1 MKTLNLNLAGNNLAL
16 RLTSAKLVEFAE
28 SAQTGGNTL
37 FAVMDALDH
46 ASQQHALF
54 EAALSWPG
62 NSNPI
67 QDGNT
72 FLDLLIDEDY
82 DPEARKEL
90 ILELAVVSGVISRD
104 NAAKVRAAIHTG
116 ANRVMDMAIGLLSGK
131 QLEVAVSA
139 EKSVSAEEPSDSLE
153 NPT

>member
-1 MKTLNLNLAGNNLAL
+1 MKTLNLNLSGNKLAL

-37 FAVMDALDH
+37 FAVMDALDN
-46 ASQQHALF
+46 AFQQFSLF

-62 NSNPI
+62 NSNAI
-67 QDGNT
+67 QDGNE

-82 DPEARKEL
+82 GPEDRKEL

-104 NAAKVRAAIHTG
+104 NAAKVRAAIHAG
-116 ANRVMDMAIGLLSGK
+116 SNRVIDVAVGLLSGQ
-131 QLEVAVSA
+131 QLDVAVSA
-139 EKSVSAEEPSDSLE
+139 EKSAPDEEGPANLE